1 MRSTDPKTAVRR
13 AFGAEN
19 RQRLI
24 HDYLRTKGGFS
35 PDNAWRHVYGLLLW
49 IDRTTGLAHCYES
62 DKSQPGRPWYERSL
76 RFHAWAA
83 SEFATN
89 PSGLSAEID
98 WLFQS
103 ASRDLVT
110 GIAAGHVQRAAAQ
123 RAPYEGQGFPEPG
136 THPEIE
142 HMILEALEP
151 WFESLPTR
159 DVLHKLAERIH
170 EHTRLENKRKNLVGE
185 GFEDV
190 LAALVARLPASQVRR
205 ILTRSHLHDVP
216 GFFEPPTGEKPRKVD
231 LALLLGQSERR
242 VLLTVKW
249 SIRADREEQF
259 MSDFRT
265 YARLERAGT
274 PFDYSL
280 ITNEFDPARL
290 VAACERQWESRPLFK
305 DIVHV
310 NPAGLL
316 AAYGTNLR
324 RSFVPAARHIE
335 QGRVISLRRWLAR
348 LQTSH

>member
-1 MRSTDPKTAVRR
+1 MRSTDSKTAVRR

-24 HDYLRTKGGFS
+24 HDYLSMRGGFS
-35 PDNAWRHVYGLLLW
+35 PDKAWRHVYGLLLW

-76 RFHAWAA
+76 RFHAWLAN
-83 SEFATN
+83 ELATD

-98 WLFQS
+98 WLFQT

-142 HMILEALEP
+142 TMILEALEP
-151 WFESLPTR
+151 WFESLPTK
-159 DVLHKLAERIH
+159 DALHKLAERIH
-170 EHTRLENKRKNLVGE
+170 EQTRLENKRKNLVGE

-190 LAALVARLPASQVRR
+190 LAALVERLPASNVHRVF
-205 ILTRSHLHDVP
+205 TRSYLHEVP
-216 GFFEPPTGEKPRKVD
+216 GFYEPPAGEKPRKVD
-231 LALLLGQSERR
+231 LALLVGETERR
-242 VLLTVKW
+242 VLVTVKW

-265 YARLERAGT
+265 YARLERAGA

-280 ITNEFDPARL
+280 VTNEFDPARL
-290 VAACERQWESRPLFK
+290 VAACERQWEGRPLFK
-305 DIVHV
+305 DVVHV
-310 NPAGLL
+310 NPAGLQ
-316 AAYGTNLR
+316 AAYGTSLR
-324 RSFVPAARHIE
+324 RSFVRATGHIGN
-335 QGRVISLRRWLAR
+335 GRVTSLRRWLAR
-348 LQTSH
+348 LQTRH